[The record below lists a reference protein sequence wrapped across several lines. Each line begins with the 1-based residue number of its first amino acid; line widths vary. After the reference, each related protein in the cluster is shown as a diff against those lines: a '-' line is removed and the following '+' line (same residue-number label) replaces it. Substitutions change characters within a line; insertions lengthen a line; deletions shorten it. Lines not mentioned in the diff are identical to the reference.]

1 MKKIKKQTSNA
12 AESGKKQGANQT
24 LQKNLVT
31 KVTRLFLA
39 LVVTLIAVSGVF
51 MYFSNMNTL
60 HEMANVTLK
69 STSSAVEQTL
79 HTLEVNAMNVAAL
92 ETIRDPGSTKEEKL
106 KAMEGVR
113 SQNNYDEVGFVQL
126 DGKGYSNYGDFDFN
140 DQLHFQA
147 TSKGDVFV
155 GEPIINRLNGDVI
168 IISGAP
174 VYNDDKLAGTCRTAP
189 CTPCSPSQT

>member
-79 HTLEVNAMNVAAL
+79 HLLRVYAV
-92 ETIRDPGSTKEEKL
+92 S
-106 KAMEGVR
+106 
-113 SQNNYDEVGFVQL
+113 VQL
-126 DGKGYSNYGDFDFN
+126 LP
-140 DQLHFQA
+140 QLNRHCIH
-147 TSKGDVFV
+147 SK
-155 GEPIINRLNGDVI
+155 
-168 IISGAP
+168 
-174 VYNDDKLAGTCRTAP
+174 
-189 CTPCSPSQT
+189 